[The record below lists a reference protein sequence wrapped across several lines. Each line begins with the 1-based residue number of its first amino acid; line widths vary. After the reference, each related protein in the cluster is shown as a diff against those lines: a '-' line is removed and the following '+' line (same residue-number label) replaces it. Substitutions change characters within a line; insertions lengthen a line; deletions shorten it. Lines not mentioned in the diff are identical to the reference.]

1 MPATLVVAV
10 LGYGA
15 CSSGSPSM
23 LDEHG
28 QEARHVAA
36 VWWLMFA
43 LAAGVY
49 VIVAA
54 FIFVALL
61 RGRRTATGKP
71 SRFKDDTF
79 IWVGGIGV
87 PVVILA
93 LLAVVTVTTTRVL
106 RNPEPGELRIDVR
119 GQRWWWDVRYPDSGV
134 VTANEIHVPVGRQV
148 DVALTSGDV
157 VHSFWAPQ
165 LAGKLDLIP
174 GQTNHLRFKALDAGV
189 YRGMC
194 AEYCGLQ
201 HADMD
206 FLVVADAPAD
216 FDRWLLR
223 RSTGAGTTAQSDEAT
238 KGQVVFTRESCA
250 GCHTIRG
257 TSAQGT
263 VGPDLSDFGSRRTIG
278 GATVPNTPDELAKW
292 ITNSQAIKPGNIM
305 PPISLSPSD
314 LQSVV
319 TYLEGLK

>member
-1 MPATLVVAV
+1 
-10 LGYGA
+10 
-15 CSSGSPSM
+15 
-23 LDEHG
+23 
-28 QEARHVAA
+28 
-36 VWWLMFA
+36 

-54 FIFVALL
+54 FIFIAIL
-61 RGRRTATGKP
+61 RGRRTETGRP
-71 SRFKDDTF
+71 SRVKDDTF

-93 LLAVVTVTTTRVL
+93 ILAGVTVTTTRVL
-106 RNPEPGELRIDVR
+106 RNPDAGELRIDVA
-119 GQRWWWDVRYPDSGV
+119 GKRWWWDVRYPASGV

-148 DVALTSGDV
+148 DMALTSDNV

-201 HADMD
+201 HANMD
-206 FLVVADAPAD
+206 FLVVADPPAE

-223 RSTGAGTTAQSDEAT
+223 RSSGAGTTVQSDEAT
-238 KGQVVFTRESCA
+238 KGAVVFARESCA

-257 TSAQGT
+257 TSSQGT

-278 GATVPNTPDELAKW
+278 GATVPNTPAELSKW
-292 ITNSQAIKPGNIM
+292 NSDSQSIKPGNIM
-305 PPISLSPSD
+305 PPISLAPAD
-314 LQSVV
+314 LQAVV
-319 TYLEGLK
+319 TYLEGLR